1 VDSVGI
7 TIFVKFTSILC
18 DNAYLIDSPI
28 PDQTYD
34 ISTGSKLIISNL
46 DWGKSDIDCPNITY
60 SLIDLD
66 TGGALDS
73 IFSINSLKQLQIQTI
88 DTNKARTYR
97 IKITGHMGG
106 FSKDI

>member
-7 TIFVKFTSILC
+7 TILVNFTSILC
-18 DNAYLIDSPI
+18 ENAYLIDSPI

-66 TGGALDS
+66 TGGILD
-73 IFSINSLKQLQIQTI
+73 
-88 DTNKARTYR
+88 
-97 IKITGHMGG
+97 
-106 FSKDI
+106 